1 MGDNVQVSRFK
12 IPTIAMT
19 TALREIS
26 NEWEE
31 NEKNPAKD
39 RRWRLLI
46 ENVVREKWRKKR
58 RRKKTIVIMANFTPD
73 DRDTKR
79 RTTWLCGKP
88 KRVD

>member
-1 MGDNVQVSRFK
+1 VSRFK

-46 ENVVREKWRKKR
+46 ENVVREK
-58 RRKKTIVIMANFTPD
+58 
-73 DRDTKR
+73 
-79 RTTWLCGKP
+79 
-88 KRVD
+88 